1 MASNRKQLIATALC
15 KELSL
20 DPKQFLMNPEKDI
33 KSLCTEIIS
42 STPSGAALLKDN
54 EFMKWVEFADKFPGD
69 SEPCF
74 KALGELNEEL
84 VKMSVLLGNGFV
96 HSAAD
101 VIVFSTVHS
110 SVIGLSKLDQ
120 DKLPHLLR
128 WVDYIQNKADMEN
141 LFERIK
147 LEKVEFDPPGKKESG
162 SAENVKPKKS
172 AEDVKPKKNADAH
185 AGNRNHWKFLF
196 DYCISSEESL
206 NAFYKK
212 KAAGGNQTTTD
223 NKNNKKVPEKEVD
236 EKDKDIS
243 VSLLKVQIGHIRKAW
258 KHPSANSLLVEE
270 IDVGEAKCRQVVSGL
285 AKYFTPEQMT
295 NRRVVLIT
303 NMKPSKLRD
312 VTSEGMVLCASNDD
326 HTVVEPLIAPEGAKV
341 GECVSFSGHDG
352 KPEDVLNPKKKQFDK
367 IAVNLSTDDNGVAT
381 FKGIPFMTSGGP
393 CTSSLPRASIKAN
406 CIFLEKFWLAG
417 VLVADCEIESDLRA
431 DSDFGPLSTFFFVK
445 RP

>member
-74 KALGELNEEL
+74 KALSELNEEL

-110 SVIGLSKLDQ
+110 SV
-120 DKLPHLLR
+120 
-128 WVDYIQNKADMEN
+128 NKADVTN

-147 LEKVEFDPPGKKESG
+147 LEKVEFDPPVVKVVKKAEVDSNVKNPEQGKKESG

-172 AEDVKPKKNADAH
+172 AEDVKPKKSVEDVKPKKNADA
-185 AGNRNHWKFLF
+185 
-196 DYCISSEESL
+196 
-206 NAFYKK
+206 K

-258 KHPSANSLLVEE
+258 KHPSADSLLVEE

-367 IAVNLSTDDNGVAT
+367 IAVYSNDIDVITIVFPWTQNLSTDDNGVAT
-381 FKGIPFMTSGGP
+381 FKGIPFMTS
-393 CTSSLPRASIKAN
+393 
-406 CIFLEKFWLAG
+406 
-417 VLVADCEIESDLRA
+417 DCEIESDLRA